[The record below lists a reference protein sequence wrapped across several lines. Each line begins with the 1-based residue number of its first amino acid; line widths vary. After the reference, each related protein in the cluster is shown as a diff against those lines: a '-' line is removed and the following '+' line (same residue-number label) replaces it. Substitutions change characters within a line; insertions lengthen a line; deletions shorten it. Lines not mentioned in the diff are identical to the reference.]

1 MKTFSEW
8 LISEVGVAGV
18 TAGVST
24 PTSATSPTGT
34 VIPTS
39 ITLTTTT
46 QNPQIKK
53 DIKIAVGKDLQDP
66 KGLNLDKLV
75 ISKRKDI
82 QGVLKDL
89 ASKGVIK

>member
-24 PTSATSPTGT
+24 PTGA
-34 VIPTS
+34 V
-39 ITLTTTT
+39 TLTTTT

-89 ASKGVIK
+89 ASKGIIK

>member
-24 PTSATSPTGT
+24 PTSAAVPTGA
-34 VIPTS
+34 V
-39 ITLTTTT
+39 TLTTTT

-89 ASKGVIK
+89 ASKGIIK